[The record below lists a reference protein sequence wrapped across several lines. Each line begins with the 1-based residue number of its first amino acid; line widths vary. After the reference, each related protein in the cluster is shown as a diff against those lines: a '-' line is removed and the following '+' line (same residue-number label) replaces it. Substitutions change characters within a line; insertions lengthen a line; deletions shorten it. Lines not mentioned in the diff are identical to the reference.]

1 MIANAI
7 TSMLANVIC
16 NRLKLFSFL
25 GRKVNLV
32 ESSADEVE
40 QLKADMAEMKEILR
54 TLHRGSSQLGLLAL
68 INVNGYWLL
77 LI

>member
-1 MIANAI
+1 
-7 TSMLANVIC
+7 
-16 NRLKLFSFL
+16 
-25 GRKVNLV
+25 VNLV